1 MDTFNG
7 PLAALQEA
15 VEGVYGGTAAYRGSE
30 HVQEAFEGEIVWE
43 GDVYMFALSGHP
55 IASTCYAWSSPV
67 KGSGRRRFFAVLHE
81 GPVKSARDAV
91 RASIVQAYREET
103 KDVLQAD

>member
-7 PLAALQEA
+7 QLAALQEA

-30 HVQEAFEGEIVWE
+30 HVQEAFEGKTVWE

-55 IASTCYAWSSPV
+55 TASTCSSSSTTAASAAWRS
-67 KGSGRRRFFAVLHE
+67 
-81 GPVKSARDAV
+81 
-91 RASIVQAYREET
+91 T
-103 KDVLQAD
+103 